1 MLTLLSL
8 PGSYA
13 QKSSGV
19 ESNYSKRLGRSNNQ
33 NGGVNVNV
41 CVHVCFAG
49 EDCVQAIWS
58 TDQMGKEIAFSFVD
72 E

>member
-8 PGSYA
+8 RGSNA

-19 ESNYSKRLGRSNNQ
+19 ESDYSKRLGRSNNQ
-33 NGGVNVNV
+33 HGGLNVSV

-58 TDQMGKEIAFSFVD
+58 ADQMGKEIAFPFVD